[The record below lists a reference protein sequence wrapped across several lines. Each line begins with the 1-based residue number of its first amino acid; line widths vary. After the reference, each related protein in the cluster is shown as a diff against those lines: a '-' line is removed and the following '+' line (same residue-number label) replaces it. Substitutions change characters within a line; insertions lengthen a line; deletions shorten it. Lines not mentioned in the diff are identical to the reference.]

1 MAIPLI
7 ENLAQTRVPIDS
19 LLQRRRSPRAFSE
32 QPVEPEKLLSLF
44 EAARWSPS
52 SANEQP
58 WNFIA
63 ATKDDHETYSRLFEC
78 LSERNRQWAHRAPM
92 LVLVV
97 ARLHYETTGTP
108 NKHAWYDAGQS
119 VAQLTVQ
126 ATSVGLSVRQMGGFN
141 GEKARELF
149 AVRDSFAPVIIL
161 AIGYADTPDALP
173 HDLRERE
180 VAPRT
185 RKSLESFVFTAAW
198 GKPSRHIS
206 DASGSHHD

>member
-1 MAIPLI
+1 MAIPVI
-7 ENLAQTRVPIDS
+7 ENLAQTRVPIDN

-32 QPVEPEKLLSLF
+32 QPVEPEKLVSLF

-58 WNFIA
+58 WNFIV
-63 ATKDDHETYSRLFEC
+63 ATKDDHEINSRLFEC
-78 LSERNRQWAHRAPM
+78 LSERNRQWAHRAPV

-97 ARLHYETTGTP
+97 ARLHYGTTGTP
-108 NKHAWYDAGQS
+108 NKHAWYDVGQS
-119 VAQLTVQ
+119 VAHLTVQ
-126 ATSVGLSVRQMGGFN
+126 ATALGLSVHQMGGFN
-141 GEKARELF
+141 TEKARELF
-149 AVRDSFAPVIIL
+149 SIPDGFAPVIIL

-180 VAPRT
+180 EAPRT
-185 RKSLESFVFTAAW
+185 RKPLESFVFTDVW

-206 DASGSHHD
+206 DASGFHHD